1 LLVIKRIA
9 EGAFGIILAVVLH
22 TILGK
27 VSAPLLIVFNAFS
40 WVVLYFGLTRNEVFG
55 AFMGTA
61 CGLLQDSFSLGIFGV
76 GGLTKTLLG
85 FGAGYISRK
94 INVTPVTRT
103 YIFALVLAAVEL
115 LLWKTLVLFLFRE
128 RFSAAGGLIFLQPPV
143 TALFVTVA
151 FQVHRRTEARRS

>member
-1 LLVIKRIA
+1 MKHIA
-9 EGAFGIILAVVLH
+9 EGAFGIILAVVFQ

-61 CGLLQDSFSLGIFGV
+61 CGLLQDSFSLGIFGA

-94 INVTPVTRT
+94 IHVAPMART
-103 YIFALVLAAVEL
+103 YVFALVLAAVEL
-115 LLWKTLVLFLFRE
+115 LLWKSLVLFLFHE
-128 RFSAAGGLIFLQPPV
+128 RFSAAGGLIFLQPLV
-143 TALFVTVA
+143 TTLVVTVV